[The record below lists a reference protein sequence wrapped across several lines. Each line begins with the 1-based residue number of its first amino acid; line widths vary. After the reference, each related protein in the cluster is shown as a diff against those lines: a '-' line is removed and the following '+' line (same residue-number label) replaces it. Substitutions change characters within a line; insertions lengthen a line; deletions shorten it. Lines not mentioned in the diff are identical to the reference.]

1 MTGGTGLEEHVQKL
15 EDAMEQFFMTFTQLK
30 KECLRLTL
38 EVQRLEKENKWL
50 REQLPGKS
58 SNAITVNDGQVAL
71 ARLYHE
77 GFHICHL
84 QYGNLRTEGDC
95 LFCISLLK
103 K

>member
-1 MTGGTGLEEHVQKL
+1 MEEHVRKL
-15 EDAMEQFFMTFTQLK
+15 EDTLEQFYVTLNLLK
-30 KECLRLTL
+30 KECANLSL
-38 EVQRLEKENKWL
+38 EVQKLEKENKWL
-50 REQLPGKS
+50 REQLPRHTSEMPFKE
-58 SNAITVNDGQVAL
+58 GQDAL

-84 QYGNLRTEGDC
+84 QYGNLRAEGDC

>member
-1 MTGGTGLEEHVQKL
+1 MEEIVRAIEDSLEHFYI
-15 EDAMEQFFMTFTQLK
+15 AINQLK
-30 KECLRLTL
+30 KECETLRM

-50 REQLPGKS
+50 REQMPGKS
-58 SNAITVNDGQVAL
+58 NTPVAYKEGQDAL
-71 ARLYHE
+71 ARLYYE
-77 GFHICHL
+77 GFHICHM

>member
-1 MTGGTGLEEHVQKL
+1 MTGVMGLEEHLQRL
-15 EDAMEQFFMTFTQLK
+15 EDILEQFYLAFTQLK
-30 KECLRLTL
+30 KECSRLNL

-58 SNAITVNDGQVAL
+58 STVSFKEGQDAL
-71 ARLYHE
+71 ARLYNE

>member
-1 MTGGTGLEEHVQKL
+1 MKQI
-15 EDAMEQFFMTFTQLK
+15 EDNLEQFYVSWTQLK
-30 KECLRLTL
+30 KEVSRLKT
-38 EVQRLEKENKWL
+38 ELEKLQKENRWL
-50 REQLPGKS
+50 REQLPKP
-58 SNAITVNDGQVAL
+58 NQEELPVKEGQDAL

-84 QYGNLRTEGDC
+84 QYGNLRSEGDC